1 MERIPIFPA
10 LGIIGMFF
18 LMGCQSSLPWISFAG
33 HLYNESDSSN
43 GPVYEFLTK
52 VEAQN
57 PDVFLWGGDVSD
69 FGAMA
74 PSTWV
79 NFEKKWKDRS
89 YLAFGN
95 HDLAS
100 PQGYEQK
107 AIDSLPPFQFYEL
120 SDSVKL
126 VIFQTVQ
133 KSNFRIDSV
142 VFMAEMNLYPI
153 QILLMHHPLFWDG
166 VDSSWKPNAG
176 YGSESYQ
183 ISTDQNFHST
193 WMPLLQEQA
202 NRGHQIWCLAG
213 DFGKL
218 QLQNHRFLKNIHFVG
233 VGGNGKAFNFAMLKP
248 KRNRY
253 SIQFIP
259 HP

>member
-18 LMGCQSSLPWISFAG
+18 LMGCQSPLPTISFAG
-33 HLYNESDSSN
+33 HLYNESDSLN
-43 GPVYEFLTK
+43 GPVNEFLTK

-79 NFEKKWKDRS
+79 NFDKKWKGRS

-100 PQGYEQK
+100 PQGYDQK
-107 AIDSLPPFQFYEL
+107 SIDSLPPFQFFEL

-126 VIFQTVQ
+126 VVFQTVQ
-133 KSNFRIDSV
+133 KSNFDIDSV
-142 VFMAEMNLYPI
+142 VFMAEMENYPV
-153 QILLMHHPLFWDG
+153 QILLMHHPLFWNL

-183 ISTDQNFHST
+183 ISTDQNFRST

-202 NRGHQIWCLAG
+202 NNGHQIWCLAG

-218 QLQNHRFLKNIHFVG
+218 QLQNHQFSKNIHFVG
-233 VGGNGKAFNFAMLKP
+233 VGGNGKAFKFAMLKP
-248 KRNRY
+248 TRNRY
-253 SIQFIP
+253 SIQFYP
-259 HP
+259 QP